1 MFFSL
6 RKKTTTEME
15 SAAKIGILDMVE
27 KEYPDIMPEILQ
39 HRISEECLA
48 VFNPNGSIRKCQ
60 KSKLVDVFQ
69 LIDFNE
75 KYSTAIFD
83 MSYYWRLA
91 MPTSEEYDKGKEK
104 QFTWNDYAHKM
115 WQVNHCSVNLQVIL
129 SY

>member
-1 MFFSL
+1 MMFFSL

-15 SAAKIGILDMVE
+15 CAAKIGILDMVE

-48 VFNPNGSIRKCQ
+48 VSNQNGSIRKCQ

-75 KYSTAIFD
+75 EYSTAIFD
-83 MSYYWRLA
+83 MSYYRRLA
-91 MPTSEEYDKGKEK
+91 MTREK
-104 QFTWNDYAHKM
+104 KSSLCGM
-115 WQVNHCSVNLQVIL
+115 IMCIKCGR
-129 SY
+129 